1 MEMYSY
7 HLQLSVLSMSEES
20 KFRSRLLE
28 FGRLRRS
35 AHAKTHRAGGFYN
48 KERASV
54 LSSTK

>member
-1 MEMYSY
+1 MYSY